1 MDGEAREVGST
12 AVPRLCPAAPIRPQN
27 QADTQHMTAQA
38 TSTNALGAG
47 ICKRRRLQWFKA
59 VLTAGQ
65 AQGGLST
72 FNKVP
77 ASMVFGRMGGE
88 LQPAMKDS

>member
-1 MDGEAREVGST
+1 M
-12 AVPRLCPAAPIRPQN
+12 
-27 QADTQHMTAQA
+27 
-38 TSTNALGAG
+38 NALGAG
-47 ICKRRRLQWFKA
+47 ICQRRRLQWFRA